1 MSDDT
6 VRPATRVIHT
16 GEGHWPGALPLTAP
30 IYQTSTFLFPTAEA
44 LRQFQAGES
53 DLFIYSRYGN
63 PTVMAAEQK
72 LAVLHGAEAA
82 LLFGSG
88 MAAVSTTILG
98 LASSGD
104 EVLCSGAIYGNTM
117 GFLTQVAARLGI
129 TVRFLSLEETR
140 EPSAAIGPRTRLL
153 WFESPVNP
161 TLRCVDIGAVAR
173 ACRARGVLS
182 IIDST
187 FASPVNQRPLEFG
200 VDLVMESAT
209 KYLGGH
215 SDVTAGMLAGPRSLL
230 DPLRTTRRLLGTVIE
245 AEPAWLLARSVKS
258 VEVRVARHNA
268 NAQAVAEWL
277 VDRLFFGVV
286 AVGRL
291 TELSPVQGSTVR
303 LGKGPGLRSATT
315 IAPRPGVPEERCDH
329 LAIVMMSLPPE
340 ASAQLFKEFGPEM
353 VHRITL
359 AISRLPRIT
368 AEEQQAALD
377 RVLEVTLDELE
388 ELARLQPAA
397 LALRLR
403 EYLEEGPA

>member
-1 MSDDT
+1 MTIVTDASWQRPYTGAMKLNDDEETALYLAT
-6 VRPATRVIHT
+6 VEPARV
-16 GEGHWPGALPLTAP
+16 W
-30 IYQTSTFLFPTAEA
+30 
-44 LRQFQAGES
+44 
-53 DLFIYSRYGN
+53 
-63 PTVMAAEQK
+63 
-72 LAVLHGAEAA
+72 A
-82 LLFGSG
+82 LLDTFSPERF
-88 MAAVSTTILG
+88 ARTLG
-98 LASSGD
+98 
-104 EVLCSGAIYGNTM
+104 
-117 GFLTQVAARLGI
+117 ARQGL
-129 TVRFLSLEETR
+129 
-140 EPSAAIGPRTRLL
+140 PQP
-153 WFESPVNP
+153 
-161 TLRCVDIGAVAR
+161 
-173 ACRARGVLS
+173 
-182 IIDST
+182 
-187 FASPVNQRPLEFG
+187 RPLEHP
-200 VDLVMESAT
+200 ESFEW
-209 KYLGGH
+209 KERG
-215 SDVTAGMLAGPRSLL
+215 
-230 DPLRTTRRLLGTVIE
+230 LRRDSRRLLLPGGEVG
-245 AEPAWLLARSVKS
+245 AAQLPLMPPLAKLGYLLCLLPGRRWSGVLAAFEPELAR
-258 VEVRVARHNA
+258 RIQARMDQRWRLSPQA
-268 NAQAVAEWL
+268 RLLLIQQASFQPELFEKFARRAPQAVAEWL

-340 ASAQLFKEFGPEM
+340 ASAQLFKEFDPEM